1 MRTPKVVPEEVVRA
15 ARKMFLAT
23 GSVEMRAL
31 ARQIGV
37 GRATL
42 YRWNGSREEVLS
54 EVLLSLG
61 LANLERAEADVATE
75 NPLVE
80 GLEHPPVHPTTLVVF
95 GATGDLSRR
104 KLLPA
109 LYNLAHEGALPERFE
124 VVGVARGDH
133 PHEDFRELARGSI
146 ERFSRRR
153 PDRDV
158 LDGLLAEMRY
168 VSGVFD
174 DDDVYGE
181 LDRVLR
187 EFDDRAGY
195 ALNRVFYLATA
206 PQFFPLICEKLGA
219 AGLHRCERAGT
230 RIVIEK
236 PFGHDLSSA
245 RALNACVLSVFEE
258 SQVYRIDH
266 YLGKETVQNLMAL
279 RFANALFE
287 PVWNRNFVD
296 HVQITAAEDIGI
308 EGRAGYYDRAGALRD
323 LVQNHMLQLLALLTM
338 EPPSSFSANRV
349 RDEKVKVLSAI
360 MPPAPQDVGSMAV
373 RAQYGPGTV
382 GGKLVPGYLEEEG
395 VPADSRTE
403 TYAALRLNVS
413 NWRWAGVPF
422 YLRTGKRLT
431 RRVTEIV
438 VTLKPVPHVAFQST
452 GSVGVQQNQIIL
464 TVQPDEGVSLSIG
477 AKIPGTRMRIRP
489 VYMEF
494 RYGTSFLSESPEAY
508 ERLILDAMRG
518 DATLFTRNDEI
529 ETLWGVVDP
538 ILSAWHEDTR
548 SPIATYPAGS
558 AGPEEANR
566 ILDDGRE
573 WRRL

>member
-1 MRTPKVVPEEVVRA
+1 LVAV
-15 ARKMFLAT
+15 
-23 GSVEMRAL
+23 
-31 ARQIGV
+31 
-37 GRATL
+37 
-42 YRWNGSREEVLS
+42 
-54 EVLLSLG
+54 
-61 LANLERAEADVATE
+61 AEADVATE

-124 VVGVARGDH
+124 VVGVARGDQ
-133 PHEDFRELARGSI
+133 PREDFREMARVAI

-168 VSGVFD
+168 VPGVFD

-219 AGLHRCERAGT
+219 AGLHRCERADT

-308 EGRAGYYDRAGALRD
+308 EGRAGYYESAGALRD
-323 LVQNHMLQLLALLTM
+323 VVQNHMLQLLSLLTM
-338 EPPSSFSANRV
+338 EPPTAFEAKHV
-349 RDEKVKVLSAI
+349 RDEKVKVLDAI
-360 MPPAPQDVGSMAV
+360 VPPAVEEVAAMAV
-373 RAQYGPGTV
+373 RAQYGPGVV
-382 GGKLVPGYLEEEG
+382 GGAPVAGYRQEEG
-395 VPADSRTE
+395 VAPDSRTE
-403 TYAALRLNVS
+403 TYAALRLHVS

-422 YLRTGKRLT
+422 YLRTGKRLA
-431 RRVTEIV
+431 RRRTEIAV
-438 VTLKPVPHVAFQST
+438 MLKPVPHLAFRGS
-452 GSVGVQQNQIIL
+452 GSVGVQPNQIIL
-464 TVQPDEGVSLSIG
+464 AVQPDEGVSVSLG
-477 AKIPGTRMRIRP
+477 AKIPGPQMRIRP
-489 VYMEF
+489 VNMEF
-494 RYGTSFLSESPEAY
+494 RYGTSFVSESPEAY

-518 DATLFTRNDEI
+518 DATLFTRDDEI
-529 ETLWGVVDP
+529 EAQWEIIDP
-538 ILSAWHEDTR
+538 ILTAWHEDVS
-548 SPIATYPAGS
+548 SPIPQYPAGS
-558 AGPEEANR
+558 AGPREADA
-566 ILDDGRE
+566 LLVGGRR